1 MPEETKLGN
10 WVPEILAVLVF
21 GAVYTGLVY
30 NYFFAN
36 LGSTGTLMLWLGF
49 VLSLL
54 VLFGVD
60 KVKEALDITKGK
72 Q

>member
-1 MPEETKLGN
+1 MPEETKLGD
-10 WVPEILAVLVF
+10 WVPEIIAVLVF

-30 NYFFAN
+30 NYFLAE
-36 LGSTGTLMLWLGF
+36 LGTTGTIMLWLGF

-54 VLFGVD
+54 VLFGAD
-60 KVKEALDITKGK
+60 KVKTALDIAKGK